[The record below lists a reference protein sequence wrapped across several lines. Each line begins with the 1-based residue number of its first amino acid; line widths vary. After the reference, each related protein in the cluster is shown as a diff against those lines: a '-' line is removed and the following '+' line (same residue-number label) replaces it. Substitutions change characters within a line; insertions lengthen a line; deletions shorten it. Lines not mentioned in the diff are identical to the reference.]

1 MNEYNHYFTEALNCS
16 NQSGKS
22 PLVEEYEKA
31 LSTFFNVSNV
41 VAVNSGSAAIQT
53 ALQTLGATQGKRVI
67 VSATAPLPTLIPIS
81 ATGAK
86 ITFVDCLP
94 NSPNINPE
102 SLEAA
107 LGSDVVAVVEVPLW
121 GYLHD
126 YSDIVTILE
135 KHRIPLIEDAAHSHG
150 STINGKYSGT
160 FGTIGCYSTHQ
171 KKLLSTGEGGF
182 IVTES
187 AEIANSMRKFSR
199 IGNLDGKTF
208 GMNFKV
214 SAFTAAVGLARL
226 SNFPTVL
233 ANRRKS
239 RTELLNL
246 LKSSGLKELFHIGE
260 PNGYNLVFDTA
271 GFPKQNFDIA
281 IAETGI
287 ELDTLKYGYKCGY
300 KHQLFLDTALK
311 CSNAESLIS
320 RLIQLPTDTDDNE
333 IISEKVLKAING

>member
-1 MNEYNHYFTEALNCS
+1 MNEYDHFFAKALSCS

-22 PLVEEYEKA
+22 PLVEEYENA
-31 LSTFFNVSNV
+31 LASFFKVSNV

-53 ALQTLGATQGKRVI
+53 ALQTLGATHGKKVI

-81 ATGAK
+81 ATGAE
-86 ITFVDCLP
+86 ISFVDCLP

-102 SLEAA
+102 SLESA
-107 LGSDVVAVVEVPLW
+107 LDSNVVAVVEVPLW

-126 YSDIVTILE
+126 YSDVIKILE
-135 KHRIPLIEDAAHSHG
+135 KHGIPLIEDAAHSHG
-150 STINGKYSGT
+150 SDIDGKYSGT
-160 FGTIGCYSTHQ
+160 FGTAGCFSTHQ

-182 IVTES
+182 IVTQS
-187 AEIANSMRKFSR
+187 ADIANRMRKFSR

-239 RTELLNL
+239 RLELLNL
-246 LKSSGLKELFHIGE
+246 LKSSGLKELFHIGQ

-271 GFPKQNFDIA
+271 EFPKQNIQQV
-281 IAETGI
+281 ISEMGI

-300 KHQLFLDTALK
+300 KHHLFFDTTLTCK
-311 CSNAESLIS
+311 NAESLIN
-320 RLIQLPTDTDDNE
+320 RLIQLPTDSDDNDA
-333 IISEKVLKAING
+333 ISENVLKAINA